1 MYFRVSTT
9 GGVAASHATDT
20 RSREHTEPTLRA
32 RSALRAQTDA
42 SLGMHLCFARVDG
55 AGTLPNYTK
64 SSRTVWYIGHFTP
77 AYTLN
82 RDFLPRMQRFALHAR
97 PSGLT
102 PDVLPNNIEFQVLC
116 LACSCTLG
124 HRLQLSISDMLLIL
138 GRVAL
143 CFASHA
149 ALRAA
154 RSAIG
159 FNSRLCNRANQRFA
173 LLARTLR
180 GDPDALGLDSSLYR
194 IMMPR
199 LNKNFLQHLPPLY
212 SSLGHFPLLSL
223 EPYDCLNRSKSKFN
237 HHKFCASP
245 LHAQLSGET
254 QTHKD
259 IGFRVPRAAKGEIPD
274 ALRALFLP
282 RQPFKETHPIAMYLR
297 VSITEDTEP
306 TLRAYLRLGRRFA
319 LVKFQLLSTQR
330 FALRAQTSTLC
341 DRYAVA
347 LQRQMPLGP
356 CQTIPSQSDSV
367 ACSIRFLVSD
377 CVPRVQ
383 RSAIGSNS
391 RPLRAARSAI
401 GFNSRPL
408 RAARSA
414 IGFNSRCVAQNE

>member
-138 GRVAL
+138 GRV
-143 CFASHA
+143 FASHA

-159 FNSRLCNRANQRFA
+159 FNSRPIGFNPRGILGVLPRMQRFALHYHFNVFQVTHAHLGTVSGLRGYISACLPIFCNRANQRFA

-356 CQTIPSQSDSV
+356 CQTIPSQSDSLL
-367 ACSIRFLVSD
+367 ALFD
-377 CVPRVQ
+377 
-383 RSAIGSNS
+383 
-391 RPLRAARSAI
+391 
-401 GFNSRPL
+401 F
-408 RAARSA
+408 
-414 IGFNSRCVAQNE
+414 